1 MSRIRF
7 ATAALGVGLL
17 AGCGAFDPYP
27 TAPYPSRAGD
37 TPGQRVAICYNTLD
51 ATLAQVHAVAQ
62 QECPADTEAQPAK
75 TDYYLDNCPLLLP
88 GRATFVCVAKK

>member
-1 MSRIRF
+1 MSRTRF
-7 ATAALGVGLL
+7 AAAALGLGLL

-27 TAPYPSRAGD
+27 TAPLPSRAGD
-37 TPGQRVAICYNTLD
+37 APGQRVAMCYNALD
-51 ATLAQVHAVAQ
+51 ATLAEVRAAAQ
-62 QECPADTEAQPAK
+62 RECPADTVAEPAR